1 MNYQYIN
8 TWRDSPDTFLK
19 QLYLNYQELQKPYD
33 DLPLH
38 WKSYLSFLY
47 NLKLDKIIDIGC
59 GCGTLSYLTKQ
70 YYPNIK
76 YIGYDYSPCA
86 IEIAKTAFPDGEF
99 YISDY
104 KDLKVDTKNTALL
117 QNALLD
123 VLPNADQALETILQ
137 YNFPFLISLRT
148 RFTEKDSYSNEY
160 QTPYGIYTYEY
171 HHNRDKFINLINKH
185 NYKLICDYDHTDFR
199 DLTIEKINV

>member
-8 TWRDSPDTFLK
+8 SWKESINIFLQ
-19 QLYLNYQELQKPYD
+19 QLNLNLRELNRPYD
-33 DLPLH
+33 QLPLH
-38 WKSYLSFLY
+38 WQSYLNFLH
-47 NLKLDKIIDIGC
+47 NLPITKIIDIGC
-59 GCGTLSYLTKQ
+59 GCGALSYLTKQ
-70 YYPNIK
+70 YYPNIE

-171 HHNRDKFINLINKH
+171 YHNINRFIATLNKY
-185 NYKLICDYDHTDFR
+185 NYKIVCDYDHKDFR